1 MENSTVGIA
10 QAKRELSALVRR
22 VSRSGQRILL
32 MSHGKPQAAL
42 VSIEDLERLQ
52 RTPGSDWQA
61 ALAEADAVREMIR
74 ARRGGMPLP
83 TSAEEISDLREERTD
98 DLTNLR

>member
-10 QAKRELSALVRR
+10 QAKRDLSALVKR
-22 VSRSGQRILL
+22 VSRSGQRVLL
-32 MSHGKPQAAL
+32 VSHGKPQAAL

-52 RTPGSDWQA
+52 RIPGFDWQA

-74 ARRGGMPLP
+74 VRRGGLPL
-83 TSAEEISDLREERTD
+83 SAAADEINDLREERTD